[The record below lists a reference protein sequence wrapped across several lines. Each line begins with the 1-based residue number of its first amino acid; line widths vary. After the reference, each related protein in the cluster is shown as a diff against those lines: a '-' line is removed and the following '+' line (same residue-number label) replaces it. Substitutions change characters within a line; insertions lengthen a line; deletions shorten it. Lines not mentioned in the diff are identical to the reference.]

1 MFSSIATFFCC
12 CHLPPSFG
20 TNVPKYEKSRGAA
33 QHRSPASHSSTSAA
47 SCFSTSS
54 GGCHFD
60 ISELLYFADCKLS
73 GFSHHYFLLFLL
85 KVVVTGTHFLYH
97 PIFVV
102 AQIENV
108 FQITC
113 IINFYSP
120 NYAVPDIC
128 PKSPETLTYLPLCL
142 PCY

>member
-1 MFSSIATFFCC
+1 MLLTVSSALRTSKPS
-12 CHLPPSFG
+12 LPSANALTTTSPCVPSLG
-20 TNVPKYEKSRGAA
+20 ALLSRPYSLSLMCNTSLTNLHPPLGQNVPKYEKSRGAA

-97 PIFVV
+97 P
-102 AQIENV
+102 
-108 FQITC
+108 
-113 IINFYSP
+113 
-120 NYAVPDIC
+120 
-128 PKSPETLTYLPLCL
+128 YLS
-142 PCY
+142 